1 MGGVDWVRPDGDGG
15 SVHALFR
22 RVPTL
27 AINIAFLLQISPRNP
42 QSATRNSQSAIRPFL
57 LANAAVVLLFAPWIS
72 VIVTRL
78 RVDTSYWQGALKL
91 GEALH
96 DIAIRFTLGETVLE
110 SAATPWLWLYAVVTV
125 WGIANCGLRIANDK
139 LQVTSKDTT
148 RPAITVL
155 YSSLYLLLP
164 IAAVLALAAL
174 TPKFN
179 PLRNAGATGADRA
192 LSAGLGAGIGNLT
205 PIPSPQSP
213 VPNP

>member
-1 MGGVDWVRPDGDGG
+1 M
-15 SVHALFR
+15 
-22 RVPTL
+22 
-27 AINIAFLLQISPRNP
+27 
-42 QSATRNSQSAIRPFL
+42 
-57 LANAAVVLLFAPWIS
+57 
-72 VIVTRL
+72 IVTRL

-192 LSAGLGAGIGNLT
+192 LERRAGEQESGI
-205 PIPSPQSP
+205 SPQSP
-213 VPNP
+213 VPSPQSPIPNPHRSPPRRLRLRRRQLVHESCL